1 MADLNDYRR
10 EIDEID
16 GRLIPLF
23 ERRMEIV
30 REVGRYKR
38 EHGLPVLQAGRE
50 EEILQKAADFLKD
63 KGYASDARRFMRAVM
78 EISRG
83 AQSRSLQAGGQQ
95 TQDTI
100 KHGTVGYYGIPGSF
114 SEQALI
120 DLFSDQQDRMAYA
133 EFRDV
138 FEALKDARID
148 YGVLPIENS
157 SSGAISAV
165 YDLLG
170 SYGFYIVGERR
181 VRISQNLAAAPGA
194 SLDSVTRVY
203 SHEQGLIQC
212 SEFLSRHGHWTQ
224 VSHQSTATSAKL
236 VAEAQ
241 DPAKA
246 AICSPRAASLYGL
259 QILASDIQNHQENT
273 TRFILI
279 GRELESRSADKV
291 SLVFTLDHESGT
303 LYQTLRYFAER
314 GISLVKIESRPIPD
328 VLWNYRF
335 YLDFEGDIDNQQV
348 KTALDAIAE
357 HAKDFRV
364 LGAYRSDKS

>member
-30 REVGRYKR
+30 REVGRYKK

-50 EEILQKAADFLKD
+50 EEILQKAAGILKD
-63 KGYASDARRFMRAVM
+63 QDYAADAKRFMRAVM

-83 AQSRSLQAGGQQ
+83 AQSRGMQTGAQQ
-95 TQDTI
+95 TQNTG
-100 KHGTVGYYGIPGSF
+100 KNGVVGYYGMPGSF
-114 SEQALI
+114 SEQALT
-120 DLFSDQQDRMAYA
+120 DLFSERQDRLSFA

-138 FEALKDARID
+138 FEALKDEKID

-181 VRISQNLAAAPGA
+181 VRISQNLAGVLGA
-194 SLDSVTRVY
+194 SLDSITQVY

-212 SEFLSRHGHWTQ
+212 SEFLSCHGDWMQ
-224 VSHQSTATSAKL
+224 ISHQSTATSAKL

-259 QILASDIQNHQENT
+259 QILAPDIQNHQENT

-328 VLWNYRF
+328 ALWNYRF
-335 YLDFEGDIDNQQV
+335 YLDFEGNIDNHQV

>member
-16 GRLIPLF
+16 GQLIPLF
-23 ERRMEIV
+23 ERRMEVV
-30 REVGRYKR
+30 REIGRYKKER
-38 EHGLPVLQAGRE
+38 GLPILQSGRE
-50 EEILQKAADFLKD
+50 EEVLQKAAEFLKNES
-63 KGYASDARRFMRAVM
+63 YAADAKRFMRAVM

-83 AQSRSLQAGGQQ
+83 AQSRGMQAGGQQ
-95 TQDTI
+95 AQNTA
-100 KHGTVGYYGIPGSF
+100 KHGVVGYYGIPGSF

-120 DLFSDQQDRMAYA
+120 DLFSDRQERKAYA
-133 EFRDV
+133 QFRDV
-138 FEALKDARID
+138 FEALKDAKID

-165 YDLLG
+165 YDLLD
-170 SYGFYIVGERR
+170 SYGFSIVGERR
-181 VRISQNLAAAPGA
+181 VRISQNLAGVSGA
-194 SLDSVTRVY
+194 TLDGITQIY

-212 SEFLSRHGHWTQ
+212 SEFLSSHGDWAQT
-224 VSHQSTATSAKL
+224 SHQSTATSAKL

-246 AICSPRAASLYGL
+246 AICSSRAANLYGL

-279 GRELESRSADKV
+279 GREMESRDADKV

-303 LYQTLRYFAER
+303 LYQTLRYFAEY

-335 YLDFEGDIDNQQV
+335 YLDFEGDIDNRQV